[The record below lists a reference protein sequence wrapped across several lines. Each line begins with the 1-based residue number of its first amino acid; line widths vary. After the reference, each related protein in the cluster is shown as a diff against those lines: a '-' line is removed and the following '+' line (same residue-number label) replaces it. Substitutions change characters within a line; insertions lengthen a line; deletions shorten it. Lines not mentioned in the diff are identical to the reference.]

1 MKGNTRSTNNLN
13 KTLNCLFISFATIG
27 TTLLAKPQKS
37 TIVERMRNEK
47 VADFAMKVSDEERAK
62 RDGAVCYSAE
72 SPNGDQTQTIYD
84 GFGAQS
90 VDYFEQPTFVSDY
103 FTNLTE
109 HFPTNNSG
117 NCGYTAAAML
127 LSYYDTYWNLNII
140 PNQFNDL
147 TPSRVHR
154 DDNHYSSPG
163 VNDYYA
169 PVWTELNPKM
179 DPPIEGDR
187 NSDYARKYYEN
198 EREAYSRYLDYMLAR
213 TNDNIVSELYSIAL
227 DPSVNV
233 YNFARE
239 PKPMLGVDGMQTIVN
254 YFFAKYGLSG
264 KIEMNFRLFSD
275 MKEFEGDEKAQR
287 QYLRKE
293 AIERLKSG
301 QPIVFAGK
309 LSSAKYK
316 SGVDGGGNQIF
327 RGGHAVI
334 AYEYCD
340 DGNIIGHMGWKGR
353 EEYSRLSLDKE
364 FESFDAYAYID
375 VSPDL
380 EFTPG
385 NNRFYDHGLIA
396 ATDLYSHVHA
406 GLANRAVIDYGD
418 PSFHALQCVCG
429 DVLYERHQTVV
440 EQFDAQY
447 HRVYCPTCG
456 HEEFA
461 EHIITRIP
469 GVGWGCPECGLII
482 AYDNPWAHL

>member
-1 MKGNTRSTNNLN
+1 MKNDTCKSVETGAILSATLVGFLAVAAISLAGSTASRNGEGAQIQLPEHQAHSLYERENQAWG
-13 KTLNCLFISFATIG
+13 ATSGPIEDPTP
-27 TTLLAKPQKS
+27 TT
-37 TIVERMRNEK
+37 
-47 VADFAMKVSDEERAK
+47 
-62 RDGAVCYSAE
+62 
-72 SPNGDQTQTIYD
+72 YD
-84 GFGAQS
+84 GFGAGS
-90 VDYFEQPTFVSDY
+90 ADYFEQPTFVSDY
-103 FTNLTE
+103 FANLTE

-127 LSYYDTYWNLNII
+127 LSYYDVYWNRHII
-140 PNQFNDL
+140 PDQFNDL
-147 TPSRVHR
+147 TPSPTHR

-169 PVWTELNPKM
+169 PVWTEINPKM
-179 DPPIEGDR
+179 DPPKEGDR
-187 NSDYARKYYEN
+187 VSDYALKYYEN
-198 EREAYSRYLDYMLAR
+198 EREAYSRYLDYMLAW
-213 TNDNIVSELYSIAL
+213 TNDNIVSELYHIAL

-233 YNFARE
+233 YIFDSD
-239 PKPMLGVDGMQTIVN
+239 PTPSLSHYGLVKVVN
-254 YFFAKYGLSG
+254 RFLSTYGLSD
-264 KIEMNFRLFSD
+264 KIQANYLFYQNIDPGVASE
-275 MKEFEGDEKAQR
+275 KEQLEELRIKAIN
-287 QYLRKE
+287 K
-293 AIERLKSG
+293 LKAG
-301 QPIVFAGK
+301 QPIVFFGK
-309 LSSAKYK
+309 LSSEKYDN
-316 SGVDGGGNQIF
+316 GLDGGGNQTSD
-327 RGGHAVI
+327 GLHAAI

-364 FESFDAYAYID
+364 FELFYAFAYLDI
-375 VSPDL
+375 SPNL

-396 ATDLYSHVHA
+396 ATDLSSHMH
-406 GLANRAVIDYGD
+406 GNRVTIDYGD
-418 PSFHALQCVCG
+418 SNFHALQCVCG

-469 GVGWGCPECGLII
+469 GVGWGCPECGLVI